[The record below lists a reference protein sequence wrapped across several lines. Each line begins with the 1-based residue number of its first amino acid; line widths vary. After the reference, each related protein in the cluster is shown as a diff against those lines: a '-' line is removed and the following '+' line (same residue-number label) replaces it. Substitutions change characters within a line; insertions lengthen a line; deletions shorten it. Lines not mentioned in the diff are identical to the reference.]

1 MSTIHNINGDLSAAT
16 AALQPADMVPVYDA
30 AAGVSKKMSGSLL
43 AAGAATPVNTTAT
56 TLAITQASHAGRVVT
71 VSSAA
76 PFVFTLP
83 ASAGTG
89 SKYTFQMQVAATGTT
104 SAIKVA
110 NGTDIMQGIAL
121 AVTTTSTNTEG
132 FATSATSD
140 TIAMNGTTL
149 GGVVGDVYE
158 LTDVKT
164 GFWSVRCY
172 TAPTGAEATP
182 FSATVS

>member
-1 MSTIHNINGDLSAAT
+1 MSTIHNIHGDMTAGTAT
-16 AALQPADMVPVYDA
+16 LQADDEIAVWEASTGSPKKLTGAQV
-30 AAGVSKKMSGSLL
+30 AGV
-43 AAGAATPVNTTAT
+43 APGAVNTTAT
-56 TLAITQASHAGRVVT
+56 TLAITQATHAGRVVT

-89 SKYTFQMQVAATGTT
+89 AVYKFQMQVAATGTT
-104 SAIKVA
+104 SAIKVVNA
-110 NGTDIMQGIAL
+110 TDIMQGVAI
-121 AVTTTSTNTEG
+121 AVTTSSTNTEG

-149 GGVVGDVYE
+149 GGVVGDYYE
-158 LTDVKT
+158 LVDVKT
-164 GFWSVRCY
+164 GFWSVRCF
-172 TAPTGAEATP
+172 TAPTGTEATP